1 MTYYLTYIK
10 DIIGNN
16 YLGINIPNGVVQP
29 FLNELKDLIGESD
42 YEEFTSYQQKR
53 DHGSY
58 HMTVINVMD
67 YNKLSKEIGMDKFI
81 NSLES
86 IFKYELDDIRMLGL
100 GTSERNG
107 NRAYYVV
114 CESDRLDAI
123 RKRYNLPNHDF
134 HITLGFRHKDVFGV
148 SKNQVIKKKDKF
160 LKLLEIEFY
169 KNENWNFVKN
179 IGNFDL
185 DPKLELIPIQ
195 ISETNIKIMCGD
207 EYIHIGYLEDGEKF
221 WILSRYN
228 VEEKLPRL
236 SRTEINKIFN
246 KD

>member
-10 DIIGNN
+10 DTIGNN
-16 YLGINIPNGVVQP
+16 YLGINIPNGVIEP
-29 FLNELKDLIGESD
+29 FLKELKDLIGESD

-53 DHGSY
+53 DNGSY

-67 YNKLSKEIGMDKFI
+67 YNRLSKEIGVDKFI
-81 NSLES
+81 NSLEP
-86 IFKYELDDIRMLGL
+86 IFKYELDDIRMMGL
-100 GTSERNG
+100 GTAERNG
-107 NRAYYVV
+107 NRAYFVV
-114 CESDRLDAI
+114 CESDKLDAI
-123 RKRYNLPNHDF
+123 RKRYNLPKHDF

-148 SKNQVIKKKDKF
+148 PKNQVIKKKDKF

-169 KNENWNFVKN
+169 KNENWNFIRK

-221 WILSRYN
+221 WIMSRYN

-236 SRTEINKIFN
+236 PITEINKIFN
-246 KD
+246 KE

>member
-107 NRAYYVV
+107 NRAYYIV
-114 CESDRLDAI
+114 CESDKLDAI

>member
-10 DIIGNN
+10 DTIGNN

-114 CESDRLDAI
+114 CESDKLDAI

>member
-1 MTYYLTYIK
+1 MIYYITYIK
-10 DIIGNN
+10 DSLNQN
-16 YLGINIPNGVVQP
+16 YIGINIPNGVVQP

-107 NRAYYVV
+107 NRAYYIV
-114 CESDRLDAI
+114 CESDKLDAI

>member
-10 DIIGNN
+10 DTIGNN

-114 CESDRLDAI
+114 CESDKLDAI

-207 EYIHIGYLEDGEKF
+207 EYIHIGSLEDGEKF

>member
-10 DIIGNN
+10 DTIGNN

-42 YEEFTSYQQKR
+42 YEEFTDYQQKR

-114 CESDRLDAI
+114 CESDKLDAI